1 MVLKEDQ
8 HTEFKEKP
16 TSGTIINEIVA
27 FLNTCDGSVYVG
39 IKDDGTVVGIAD
51 IDKTSL
57 DISNIIADQIE
68 PSSRGLVSIETPI
81 IDGKQIV
88 RVDIRKGSK
97 LYYIKKYGMSSA
109 GCFERIGTSSRGM
122 TTEKIQKRMIAS
134 FKADLKITNLP
145 ANKKDLT
152 FKMIKFLYTQEGL
165 TINDS
170 TFLKNEELLDED
182 GNYNIQAE
190 LLADENRFSIKVVR
204 FEGNDKG
211 TKILLRNE
219 YGYQCLIA
227 AMKNAQNFCAEVVN
241 QTKTVFHENGY
252 REDVPLFDKGAFRE
266 AWYNA
271 CLHNDWVDGTPPAI
285 YIFNNRLEIIST
297 GGLPSNMTK
306 DDFFGGIS
314 KPVNKSLAK
323 IFIKL
328 GLIEQTGH
336 GVSMIVDRY
345 GKEAF
350 TFLDN
355 FLRVTIPFSYDLNSY
370 LKPDVTENVTEKS
383 MTDEEKIISAIRKNP
398 NISTTELSKIIGKTR
413 RTVARVIESSE
424 KIVRVGPDK
433 GGHWEI
439 KK

>member
-1 MVLKEDQ
+1 MFSKEDQ

-16 TSGTIINEIVA
+16 TNGTIINEIVA
-27 FLNTCDGSVYVG
+27 FLNTCDGSIYVG
-39 IKDDGTVVGIAD
+39 IKDNGTIIGVAD

-57 DISNIIADQIE
+57 DISNIIVDQIE
-68 PSSRGLVSIETPI
+68 PSPRGLVSIKTPI

-88 RVDIRKGSK
+88 RVDIRKGNK
-97 LYYIKKYGMSSA
+97 LYYIKKYGMSSS

-122 TTEKIQKRMIAS
+122 TTEQIQKRMIAS

-145 ANKKDLT
+145 ANKKDLN
-152 FKMIKFLYTQEGL
+152 FKMIKFLYAQEGL

-204 FEGNDKG
+204 FEGNDKASR
-211 TKILLRNE
+211 ILLRNE
-219 YGYQCLIA
+219 YGYQCLIV

-241 QTKTVFHENGY
+241 QTKTIFHENGH
-252 REDVPLFDKGAFRE
+252 RQDVPLFDKIAFRE

-306 DDFFGGIS
+306 EDFFGCIS
-314 KPVNKSLAK
+314 KPVNESLAK

-336 GVSMIVDRY
+336 GVSMIVDKY

-370 LKPDVTENVTEKS
+370 INSNNANVPEKLS
-383 MTDEEKIISAIRKNP
+383 DEEKIIEAIKNNP
-398 NISTTELSKIIGKTR
+398 SITRDDMAELIGKTKK
-413 RTVARVIESSE
+413 TVGRILAKSYRIT
-424 KIVRVGPDK
+424 RVGPDK

-439 KK
+439 IK

>member
-1 MVLKEDQ
+1 
-8 HTEFKEKP
+8 
-16 TSGTIINEIVA
+16 
-27 FLNTCDGSVYVG
+27 
-39 IKDDGTVVGIAD
+39 
-51 IDKTSL
+51 
-57 DISNIIADQIE
+57 
-68 PSSRGLVSIETPI
+68 
-81 IDGKQIV
+81 
-88 RVDIRKGSK
+88 
-97 LYYIKKYGMSSA
+97 
-109 GCFERIGTSSRGM
+109 
-122 TTEKIQKRMIAS
+122 
-134 FKADLKITNLP
+134 
-145 ANKKDLT
+145 
-152 FKMIKFLYTQEGL
+152 
-165 TINDS
+165 
-170 TFLKNEELLDED
+170 
-182 GNYNIQAE
+182 
-190 LLADENRFSIKVVR
+190 
-204 FEGNDKG
+204 
-211 TKILLRNE
+211 
-219 YGYQCLIA
+219 
-227 AMKNAQNFCAEVVN
+227 MKNAQNFCAEVVN

-314 KPVNKSLAK
+314 KPVNESLAK

-370 LKPDVTENVTEKS
+370 LKPDVTENVTENVTEKS

-413 RTVARVIESSE
+413 RTVARVIGSSE

>member
-1 MVLKEDQ
+1 MYLFLIKA
-8 HTEFKEKP
+8 HSEKL
-16 TSGTIINEIVA
+16 GTMPA
-27 FLNTCDGSVYVG
+27 FT
-39 IKDDGTVVGIAD
+39 T
-51 IDKTSL
+51 
-57 DISNIIADQIE
+57 
-68 PSSRGLVSIETPI
+68 
-81 IDGKQIV
+81 
-88 RVDIRKGSK
+88 IRW
-97 LYYIKKYGMSSA
+97 M
-109 GCFERIGTSSRGM
+109 
-122 TTEKIQKRMIAS
+122 
-134 FKADLKITNLP
+134 
-145 ANKKDLT
+145 
-152 FKMIKFLYTQEGL
+152 
-165 TINDS
+165 
-170 TFLKNEELLDED
+170 
-182 GNYNIQAE
+182 
-190 LLADENRFSIKVVR
+190 
-204 FEGNDKG
+204 
-211 TKILLRNE
+211 
-219 YGYQCLIA
+219 
-227 AMKNAQNFCAEVVN
+227 
-241 QTKTVFHENGY
+241 
-252 REDVPLFDKGAFRE
+252 
-266 AWYNA
+266 
-271 CLHNDWVDGTPPAI
+271 GTPPAI

-314 KPVNKSLAK
+314 KPVNESLAK

-370 LKPDVTENVTEKS
+370 LKPDVTENFTENVTEKS

>member
-1 MVLKEDQ
+1 
-8 HTEFKEKP
+8 
-16 TSGTIINEIVA
+16 
-27 FLNTCDGSVYVG
+27 
-39 IKDDGTVVGIAD
+39 
-51 IDKTSL
+51 
-57 DISNIIADQIE
+57 
-68 PSSRGLVSIETPI
+68 
-81 IDGKQIV
+81 
-88 RVDIRKGSK
+88 
-97 LYYIKKYGMSSA
+97 
-109 GCFERIGTSSRGM
+109 
-122 TTEKIQKRMIAS
+122 
-134 FKADLKITNLP
+134 
-145 ANKKDLT
+145 
-152 FKMIKFLYTQEGL
+152 MIKFLYTQEGL

-182 GNYNIQAE
+182 GNYNIQTE
-190 LLADENRFSIKVVR
+190 LLANENRFSIKVVT

-297 GGLPSNMTK
+297 GGLSSNMTK

-314 KPVNKSLAK
+314 KPVNESLAK

-370 LKPDVTENVTEKS
+370 LKPDVTENVTENVVEDVAKIQEKKIRELLPGYS
-383 MTDEEKIISAIRKNP
+383 RKKVIRALDIVKMISDNPWISIDEMRISLDVTD
-398 NISTTELSKIIGKTR
+398 
-413 RTVARVIESSE
+413 RTIARYLAEMKAHKVIE
-424 KIVRVGPDK
+424 RVGPDK
-433 GGHWEI
+433 GGMW
-439 KK
+439 KTLL